1 MILLL
6 QKGIYIFHPLLNT
19 RNEISTAIEDSI
31 IAYSFLLVSSILSFF
46 CQNWTR
52 IQTSR
57 NIHSLIKSAKISAFC
72 VNFQEKICA
81 LFMKSD
87 GSTAHF
93 KNERPWEN
101 SDFLIS
107 QTHTQ
112 NKHNEVKAFITCISK
127 SSDRSVVLHKWFHT
141 IVSLC
146 ES

>member
-1 MILLL
+1 MYKDEIAPSESNLYFLAII
-6 QKGIYIFHPLLNT
+6 KYTKWNFY
-19 RNEISTAIEDSI
+19 RNRRFFLIG
-31 IAYSFLLVSSILSFF
+31 SFPFKFF
-46 CQNWTR
+46 LQNWTR
-52 IQTSR
+52 IQTSK
-57 NIHSLIKSAKISAFC
+57 NIHSLIKSAKILAFC

-112 NKHNEVKAFITCISK
+112 SKHNGVKAFITCVSK
-127 SSDRSVVLHKWFHT
+127 FLVKLICVAS
-141 IVSLC
+141 
-146 ES
+146 